1 MHAFLVYTTNMA
13 STRRYEKKVTRGEG
27 LVVGIDEV
35 GRGAWAGPMVAV
47 AVAIPRTARVAG
59 VRDSKSLNE
68 MQREEMAHAIHAV
81 AATWAY
87 GVVSNKE
94 IDAYGLTE
102 ANRLV
107 FVRALKNLH
116 ESPAHA
122 LVDGKV
128 QYQLPCTATYIVR
141 GDQREFLIAAASIL
155 AKVFRDRLMRR
166 VHGLYPAYGFV
177 KNKGYGT
184 RAHTDA
190 IRNYG
195 VTPLHRMSFLS
206 RVRRMR

>member
-1 MHAFLVYTTNMA
+1 MHAFPVYTIDMIP
-13 STRRYEKKVTRGEG
+13 TRKYEKRVTKGDG
-27 LVVGIDEV
+27 IVVGLDEV

-59 VRDSKSLNE
+59 VRDSKSLIE
-68 MQREEMAHAIHAV
+68 EQREEIVQVIRGV
-81 AATWAY
+81 ATAWAY
-87 GVVSNKE
+87 GVVSNAE
-94 IDAYGLTE
+94 IDAWGLTE
-102 ANRLV
+102 ANRMA
-107 FVRALKNLH
+107 FVRALRNLPDAP
-116 ESPAHA
+116 SHA

-128 QYQLPCTATYIVR
+128 RYPLPCAATYIIR
-141 GDQREFLIAAASIL
+141 GDQREVLIAAASIL
-155 AKVFRDRLMRR
+155 AKTFRDRLMRC

-177 KNKGYGT
+177 ENKGYGT

-206 RVRRMR
+206 RVRRMQ